1 MNLLRRSSSILLG
14 SLVTFMLA
22 GCVSSVGLPA
32 PVESR
37 SLDTARGKAPIYDSK
52 NPDLSAGQS
61 RASRAPIASR
71 PDAPVAAAQPPLAGA
86 DAQADTA
93 SQDQVAEMP
102 DVESV
107 PIQSGRIEATPIA
120 ADEGAGNAA
129 VITMSP
135 APGRQAPIVDA
146 GPPAVAGT
154 SDGADATNA
163 DSGLAGSPPAPSMP
177 PVAVNAPN
185 AEYLPPEPV
194 AAPAPVAAAPAGEA
208 ASKRPFIWPASGSV
222 TQSFTDPKSMGIAI
236 AGKAG
241 DPVSAAA
248 DGRVIFSGLGPR
260 GYGKLLIVE
269 HDDDLLSVYG
279 NNRALLVKEGQAV
292 RQGQRIA
299 ELGSTGTDVP
309 RLHFEIR
316 RLGKPV
322 DPISYLPPSAN

>member
-1 MNLLRRSSSILLG
+1 MNQLRTVSSIVLG
-14 SLVTFMLA
+14 SLVIILLT
-22 GCVSSVGLPA
+22 GCVSSGGLPA
-32 PVESR
+32 PVENR
-37 SLDTARGKAPIYDSK
+37 SLDTARGKAPVFDAK
-52 NPDLSAGQS
+52 NPDLRATPGSDIATPAGG
-61 RASRAPIASR
+61 
-71 PDAPVAAAQPPLAGA
+71 APVTTARPPLAGA
-86 DAQADTA
+86 DAQAA
-93 SQDQVAEMP
+93 LSQPEPESVEGP
-102 DVESV
+102 NVESV
-107 PIQSGRIEATPIA
+107 PIQSGRIETRPIA
-120 ADEGAGNAA
+120 ADQGADTAPVISMGPAPQAPAANTDPGAGAGESA
-129 VITMSP
+129 TPETAP
-135 APGRQAPIVDA
+135 AMPPMASRDPSSESLPQAPE
-146 GPPAVAGT
+146 AVA
-154 SDGADATNA
+154 
-163 DSGLAGSPPAPSMP
+163 PA
-177 PVAVNAPN
+177 
-185 AEYLPPEPV
+185 E
-194 AAPAPVAAAPAGEA
+194 APAAAAPTVAN
-208 ASKRPFIWPASGSV
+208 SNRPFIWPASGDV

-299 ELGSTGTDVP
+299 ELGSSGTDLP

>member
-1 MNLLRRSSSILLG
+1 MPG
-14 SLVTFMLA
+14 T
-22 GCVSSVGLPA
+22 A
-32 PVESR
+32 PV
-37 SLDTARGKAPIYDSK
+37 
-52 NPDLSAGQS
+52 
-61 RASRAPIASR
+61 
-71 PDAPVAAAQPPLAGA
+71 VAAQPPLAAA
-86 DAQADTA
+86 DSAPSSAAD
-93 SQDQVAEMP
+93 VAAGQGP

-107 PIQSGRIEATPIA
+107 PIQSGRIETSPIA
-120 ADEGAGNAA
+120 ADEGAGSAPL
-129 VITMSP
+129 ITMTP
-135 APGRQAPIVDA
+135 APGSQPPMVTADPSAGAADTADQPASSGAGPAMPPIASRAPTTESLPQSSPDA
-146 GPPAVAGT
+146 ASGTGAPPAVAPEV
-154 SDGADATNA
+154 APAAANA
-163 DSGLAGSPPAPSMP
+163 D
-177 PVAVNAPN
+177 
-185 AEYLPPEPV
+185 
-194 AAPAPVAAAPAGEA
+194 
-208 ASKRPFIWPASGSV
+208 RPFIWPAAGDV

-299 ELGSTGTDVP
+299 ELGSSGTDLP

>member
-1 MNLLRRSSSILLG
+1 MNPLRLTDPFGPITLG
-14 SLVTFMLA
+14 SLVVLMLA
-22 GCVSSVGLPA
+22 GCASSGGLPA
-32 PVESR
+32 PVENR
-37 SLDTARGKAPIYDSK
+37 SLTEARGQAPVFDAK
-52 NPDLSAGQS
+52 NPDL
-61 RASRAPIASR
+61 RATPGRQEALTPGT
-71 PDAPVAAAQPPLAGA
+71 APVVAAQPPLAAA
-86 DAQADTA
+86 DSAPSAAPDDTA
-93 SQDQVAEMP
+93 GQVP

-107 PIQSGRIEATPIA
+107 PIQSGRIETSPIA
-120 ADEGAGNAA
+120 ADEGAGSAPL
-129 VITMSP
+129 ITMTP
-135 APGRQAPIVDA
+135 APGSQ
-146 GPPAVAGT
+146 PPVVTADPSV
-154 SDGADATNA
+154 DATNA
-163 DSGLAGSPPAPSMP
+163 TDRPANSGVGPAMP
-177 PVAVNAPN
+177 PVASRAPTS
-185 AEYLPPEPV
+185 ESLPQGSPNVAGSAGTPPPV
-194 AAPAPVAAAPAGEA
+194 APEVAPAAANAD
-208 ASKRPFIWPASGSV
+208 RPFIWPAAGDV

-299 ELGSTGTDVP
+299 ELGSSGTDLP